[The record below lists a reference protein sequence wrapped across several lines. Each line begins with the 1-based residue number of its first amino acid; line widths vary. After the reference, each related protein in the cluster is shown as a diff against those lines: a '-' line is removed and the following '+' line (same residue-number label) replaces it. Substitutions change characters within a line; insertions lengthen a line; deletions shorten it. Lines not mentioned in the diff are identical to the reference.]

1 VQTLRLLLQLVLHGL
16 NHKRKLY
23 TRDSVKTVPI
33 FLEERMT
40 DDTYDIDYGQPSDA
54 EVLSQVLPG
63 VLEECVVRIKFK
75 NSNSYIF
82 ATLMDNVVGDIVEP
96 LEQVDEFMWIWN
108 TKEATWQLIPLSEI
122 DNVIDVESLRTGETE
137 YIDTK
142 EDP

>member
-1 VQTLRLLLQLVLHGL
+1 
-16 NHKRKLY
+16 
-23 TRDSVKTVPI
+23 
-33 FLEERMT
+33 MT